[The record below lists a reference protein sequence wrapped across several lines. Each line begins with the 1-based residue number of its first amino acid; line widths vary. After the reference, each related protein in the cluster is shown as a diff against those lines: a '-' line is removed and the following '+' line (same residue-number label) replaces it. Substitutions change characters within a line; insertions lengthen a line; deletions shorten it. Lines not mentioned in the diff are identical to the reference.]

1 MSSSTFLREAL
12 AVLTAAGVVL
22 DAALVEVGVVTEA
35 ASVRAVEVVLDAAL
49 VEVGVVTEAASV
61 RAVEVELEAGMAS
74 AADGSVKAGFA
85 PALGMWSVNE
95 SDLYQEASIAGVE
108 HVGKQTESCLGP
120 AVTGVGGHTCFS
132 SRARWSCFF
141 LISERVDIIA
151 SIFFPMVTARL

>member
-12 AVLTAAGVVL
+12 AVLTAPGVVL

-74 AADGSVKAGFA
+74 AADGSVKAASEHVVVDTLKAGFA
-85 PALGMWSVNE
+85 PALGV
-95 SDLYQEASIAGVE
+95 
-108 HVGKQTESCLGP
+108 
-120 AVTGVGGHTCFS
+120 
-132 SRARWSCFF
+132 
-141 LISERVDIIA
+141 
-151 SIFFPMVTARL
+151 